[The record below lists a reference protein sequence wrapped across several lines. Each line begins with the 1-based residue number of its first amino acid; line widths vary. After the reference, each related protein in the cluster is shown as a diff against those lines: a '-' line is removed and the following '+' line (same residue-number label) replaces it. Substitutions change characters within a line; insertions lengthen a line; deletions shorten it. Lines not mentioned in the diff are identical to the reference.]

1 MKKSIAK
8 GTLHFEMRDFLK
20 TALLVTNIISGVFT
34 FLFGGLG
41 VLAEILN
48 PPTFEKL
55 LSKLNIPITYDR
67 LLLAAYINL
76 AVLIITYLLREEV
89 LCGMIFVPRVVV
101 R

>member
-1 MKKSIAK
+1 
-8 GTLHFEMRDFLK
+8 MRDFLK

-76 AVLIITYLLREEV
+76 AVLIITYLLRRKFFAP
-89 LCGMIFVPRVVV
+89 LS
-101 R
+101 

>member
-1 MKKSIAK
+1 
-8 GTLHFEMRDFLK
+8 MRDFLK

-34 FLFGGLG
+34 GLG

-76 AVLIITYLLREEV
+76 AVLIITYLLRRK
-89 LCGMIFVPRVVV
+89 FFAA
-101 R
+101 

>member
-1 MKKSIAK
+1 MS
-8 GTLHFEMRDFLK
+8 DFLK

-76 AVLIITYLLREEV
+76 AVLIITYLLRRK
-89 LCGMIFVPRVVV
+89 FFAA
-101 R
+101 

>member
-1 MKKSIAK
+1 
-8 GTLHFEMRDFLK
+8 MRDFLK

-67 LLLAAYINL
+67 LL
-76 AVLIITYLLREEV
+76 
-89 LCGMIFVPRVVV
+89 
-101 R
+101 